1 MASLVVK
8 PIEGIGDDGKKP
20 MGHELFPD
28 LKANI
33 YISAGTNSGK
43 TTLINHILK
52 YCIDKHTVCHLF
64 VATAEIDP
72 TYKHIIS
79 SFNDREIKYSVD
91 MHFIDTDG
99 NHIVNDLVHELSK
112 VKPVEEAP
120 KDKPIIIGK
129 KIVAGAIVTV
139 YAKPDKPNEKPKYVD
154 PNPNNSPD
162 HLFLFDDLAQDMRHK
177 DIYNLMIKQRHFTAK
192 TIIATQSIKDIYPK
206 CLPQLKY
213 LIVFGGHSLKTL
225 EDLYKTLQP
234 YGSFDDF
241 LSYYRTATSE
251 KYHFL
256 YYDRDRAIYK
266 KDFTTVLFAK

>member
-1 MASLVVK
+1 MASLIVK
-8 PIEGIGDDGKKP
+8 PIEGIGTSDKKP
-20 MGHELFPD
+20 MGHELFPE

-33 YISAGTNSGK
+33 YISAGTSSGK

-52 YCIDKHTVCHLF
+52 YCIDKHTICHLY

-72 TYKHIIS
+72 TYQYIIK
-79 SFNDREIKYSVD
+79 SFNDRGIKYSVD

-99 NHIVNDLVHELSK
+99 NYILNDLVHELSK
-112 VKPVEEAP
+112 VKPVEVAP
-120 KDKPIIIGK
+120 KDMPIIIGK
-129 KIVAGAIVTV
+129 KIVNGAIVTV
-139 YAKPDKPNEKPKYVD
+139 YAKPEKTEKKKAID

-177 DIYNLMIKQRHFTAK
+177 HIYNLMAKQRHFTAK

-213 LIVFGGHSLKTL
+213 LIIFGGHSLKSL
-225 EDLYKTLQP
+225 EDLYKALRPHGT
-234 YGSFDDF
+234 FEDF
-241 LSYYRTATSE
+241 MLYYNTATSE

-266 KDFTTVLFAK
+266 KDFDTVLFAK